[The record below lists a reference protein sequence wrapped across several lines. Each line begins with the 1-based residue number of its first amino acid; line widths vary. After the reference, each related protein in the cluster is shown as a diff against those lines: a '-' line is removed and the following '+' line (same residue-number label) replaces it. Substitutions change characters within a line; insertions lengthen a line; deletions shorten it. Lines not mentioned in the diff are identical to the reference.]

1 MIPDRNGKH
10 LVNQWL
16 QGILLTMR
24 LRLLTPTGLF
34 DLPSQLLNCH
44 LYFRAMHLLF
54 HDGQWLL
61 KWISISPLHC
71 LMKVLA
77 ILPSQPFPLQI

>member
-1 MIPDRNGKH
+1 MLTNLGSEARLISRTEQTQEMTGMIPDRNGKH

-34 DLPSQLLNCH
+34 DLPSQSLNCH
-44 LYFRAMHLLF
+44 LYFHAIPPLF
-54 HDGQWLL
+54 HDGQ
-61 KWISISPLHC
+61 
-71 LMKVLA
+71 
-77 ILPSQPFPLQI
+77 